1 MRLRSPAP
9 PNLSVMGQ
17 LPDLQEAR
25 RRLGLALE
33 GFCHDR
39 WVLGYLRGGWLQ
51 PIAASEVSRRFMQSR
66 PLMPLSRRALYEK
79 RPVVVNSVIE
89 NPNPS
94 NGYDWEL
101 DWPAILYAP
110 VGEEGHRP
118 IGLLIIGCRRDH
130 WYSEEDVLYAR
141 SLGSTLAP
149 MVAALRGPLSRLN
162 EIESEVAQLLS
173 YGLSEPE
180 IARAIRFDDRRT
192 RALVD
197 GVTRKLKLVSTD
209 DMELAMVERPV
220 RRQRFGL

>member
-1 MRLRSPAP
+1 
-9 PNLSVMGQ
+9 MGQ

-33 GFCHDR
+33 VFCHDR
-39 WVLGYLRGGWLQ
+39 WMLGYLRGGWLQ

-110 VGEEGHRP
+110 VGEDGHRP
-118 IGLLIIGCRRDH
+118 IGLLILGCRRDH
-130 WYSEEDVLYAR
+130 WYTEEDVLYAG
-141 SLGSTLAP
+141 SLGTTLAP

-173 YGLSEPE
+173 YGLSESE
-180 IARAIRFDDRRT
+180 IARAIRFDEHRM

-197 GVTRKLKLVSTD
+197 GVTRKLKLVTTD
-209 DMELAMVERPV
+209 DMELALVNKPA

>member
-1 MRLRSPAP
+1 
-9 PNLSVMGQ
+9 MGQ

-33 GFCHDR
+33 VFCHDR

-79 RPVVVNSVIE
+79 RPLVVNSVIE

-94 NGYDWEL
+94 NGYGWEL

-118 IGLLIIGCRRDH
+118 IGLLILGCRRDQ
-130 WYSEEDVLYAR
+130 WYSEEDVLYAA
-141 SLGSTLAP
+141 SLGTTLAP
-149 MVAALRGPLSRLN
+149 IAAALRGPLSRLN

-180 IARAIRFDDRRT
+180 IARAIRFDEPRT

-197 GVTRKLKLVSTD
+197 GVTRKLKLVTTD
-209 DMELAMVERPV
+209 DMALALVERPA
-220 RRQRFGL
+220 RRREFRL

>member
-1 MRLRSPAP
+1 
-9 PNLSVMGQ
+9 MGQ

-33 GFCHDR
+33 VFCHDR

-51 PIAASEVSRRFMQSR
+51 PIAASAVSRRLMQRR
-66 PLMPLSRRALYEK
+66 PLMPLSRRALYER
-79 RPVVVNSVIE
+79 RPMVVNSVIE

-110 VGEEGHRP
+110 VGELGQRP
-118 IGLLIIGCRRDH
+118 IGLLILACRRDH
-130 WYSEEDVLYAR
+130 WYSEGDVLYAG
-141 SLGSTLAP
+141 SLGTTLAP
-149 MVAALRGPLSRLN
+149 MVAALRRPLSRLN

-180 IARAIRFDDRRT
+180 IARAIRFDEHRT
-192 RALVD
+192 RAVVD
-197 GVTRKLKLVSTD
+197 GVTRKLKLVTSD
-209 DMELAMVERPV
+209 DMELALVDRQARRP
-220 RRQRFGL
+220 RFGL